1 MASKIVDLQDIRQQR
16 VRAIMTAMM
25 RSDDFPL
32 SFSAEHCAPAREM
45 LGWSIEALAFKS
57 GVSPAAIRDLEQC
70 ARPLRR
76 VTMQALS
83 YAFER
88 ERLVFLPGQPPLR
101 GANCG
106 GATLDPRA
114 RHDYHL
120 IE

>member
-1 MASKIVDLQDIRQQR
+1 MTDNIVDIQEVRQQR

-32 SFSAEHCAPAREM
+32 SFSAEHCAPARTM

-57 GVSPAAIRDLEQC
+57 GVSPTAIRDLEQR

-88 ERLVFLPGQPPLR
+88 EQLVFLPGQPPLK

-106 GATLDPRA
+106 GATLDPRG
-114 RHDYHL
+114 RPDYHL

>member
-16 VRAIMTAMM
+16 VRVIMTAMM

-32 SFSAEHCAPAREM
+32 SFSAEHCAPARRM
-45 LGWSIEALAFKS
+45 LGWSVEALAFKS
-57 GVSPAAIRDLEQC
+57 GISPKAIRELERE

-76 VTMQALS
+76 VSMQALS
-83 YAFER
+83 HAFER
-88 ERLVFLPGQPPLR
+88 EQLVFLPGQPPLK

-106 GATLDPRA
+106 GATLDPRE
-114 RHDYHL
+114 RPDYHL